1 MKLPPVSAQVN
12 TKVQLNQA
20 ENRRLMRQGQAVR
33 GHDEAEGNLHQMLLL
48 WQTDIPELKRWM
60 QEGKYMS
67 PEIVNELISEMGQK
81 VLQELLS
88 KIQEARWFSLIAD
101 ETRDISN
108 IEQLT
113 ISIRWISSD
122 YMVHEEPIGLVQVPR
137 TNAET
142 LTSALKDVL
151 IWIMLPLQKYPGKL
165 MMELATC
172 QGTEVA
178 LPSE

>member
-1 MKLPPVSAQVN
+1 MKLPPVSAQIN
-12 TKVQLNQA
+12 TQVQLNQA
-20 ENRRLMRQGQAVR
+20 ENRRLFLKQMSSLKYLMRQGQAVR

-48 WQTDIPELKRWM
+48 WQKDIPELKRWM

-101 ETRDISN
+101 GTRDISN

-113 ISIRWISSD
+113 ILIR
-122 YMVHEEPIGLVQVPR
+122 
-137 TNAET
+137 
-142 LTSALKDVL
+142 
-151 IWIMLPLQKYPGKL
+151 
-165 MMELATC
+165 
-172 QGTEVA
+172 
-178 LPSE
+178 

>member
-1 MKLPPVSAQVN
+1 MKLPPVSAQIN
-12 TKVQLNQA
+12 TQVQLNQA
-20 ENRRLMRQGQAVR
+20 ENRRLFLKQMSSLKYLMRQGQAVR
-33 GHDEAEGNLHQMLLL
+33 GHDEAEGNLYQILLL
-48 WQTDIPELKRWM
+48 RQKDIPELKRWM

-137 TNAET
+137 MNAET
-142 LTSALKDVL
+142 LTSTLKDVL
-151 IWIMLPLQKYPGKL
+151 IWFMLPLQKCPASL
-165 MMELATC
+165 
-172 QGTEVA
+172 
-178 LPSE
+178 